1 MSKLHIFLLIDP
13 SLRFLLKKLANTK
26 YVDAWELWT
35 QCKEPG
41 YIYIQ
46 KENYTEYILSKPTEI
61 IFSEIFRRCLQ
72 GNKSKELTL
81 SRPSS
86 LFIHRTRKTGSMH
99 APATCM
105 TNALQPRHARISML
119 VLWQLGSTNIQILY
133 LVIAGSLWSLP
144 LAVYTFSG
152 FTIICFLAAELLAL
166 LHEDKGI

>member
-26 YVDAWELWT
+26 YVDAWELWWT

-119 VLWQLGSTNIQILY
+119 VLWQLGSTNIQILPCY
-133 LVIAGSLWSLP
+133 CRLSLVLTTCRLYILRIHH
-144 LAVYTFSG
+144 YMFFSCR
-152 FTIICFLAAELLAL
+152 TLSIIT
-166 LHEDKGI
+166 